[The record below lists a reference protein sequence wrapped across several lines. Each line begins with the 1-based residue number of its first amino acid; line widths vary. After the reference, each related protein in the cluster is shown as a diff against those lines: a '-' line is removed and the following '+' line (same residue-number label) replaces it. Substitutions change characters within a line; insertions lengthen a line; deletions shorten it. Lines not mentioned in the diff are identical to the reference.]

1 MAREQMGL
9 QATLRKAVQKVVGI
23 SKTTFSFVYLRAFLT
38 LASFKCVQI
47 MTLKLP
53 RVQFAKSSSLEP
65 HLPLL
70 YRRSSLLPSPLHA
83 RRQERCRKGLG
94 GHLEAQ
100 PLLLQDPLH
109 LL

>member
-38 LASFKCVQI
+38 LASFKYVQI

-65 HLPLL
+65 PPAFTVPPLF
-70 YRRSSLLPSPLHA
+70 STAVTSPRKKA
-83 RRQERCRKGLG
+83 RKMS
-94 GHLEAQ
+94 
-100 PLLLQDPLH
+100 
-109 LL
+109 